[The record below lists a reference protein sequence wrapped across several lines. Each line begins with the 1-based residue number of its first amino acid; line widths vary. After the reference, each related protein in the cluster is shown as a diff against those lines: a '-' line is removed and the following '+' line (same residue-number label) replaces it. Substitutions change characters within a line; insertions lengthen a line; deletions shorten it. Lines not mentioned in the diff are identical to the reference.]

1 MVKYF
6 SQCTVQLIG
15 CTRIIVHLHYICQVD
30 PTVSSKNYIRRDVYN
45 STRLAVVLITTIKFA
60 VYNGNFYLG
69 NTTTVF
75 QAEVTAIQKSAE
87 MLIKKQMVNQTITFF
102 SDSQASLAA
111 LDHLTVNL
119 TL

>member
-1 MVKYF
+1 MHPPEDGRIKPKEASGIISYTDGSVLDNKTG
-6 SQCTVQLIG
+6 CGVHTVQGERVI
-15 CTRIIVHLHYICQVD
+15 
-30 PTVSSKNYIRRDVYN
+30 
-45 STRLAVVLITTIKFA
+45 
-60 VYNGNFYLG
+60 YNGNFYLG